1 VDTYRVYNKS
11 VYTFINACSSIMS
24 DPIKLK
30 PIPVHFSA
38 HSPDISEIEPSA
50 VFKMGSCDGLT
61 FKTSLLA
68 EPITKKGK

>member
-1 VDTYRVYNKS
+1 
-11 VYTFINACSSIMS
+11 MS

-68 EPITKKGK
+68 EPITKKGKK